1 MIGRHHEDALLLDLA
16 RIVEQERPWP
26 LVAPADARSD
36 RLDARL
42 CGLANTPACYC
53 RGLRRTPRLR
63 GVRGFTVTPPGDTG
77 AMERQLK
84 LLETDALE
92 PEWQLDDTT
101 KEVGKRGVAAA
112 RAALQQA
119 RRQARVTPD
128 RRHDAA

>member
-1 MIGRHHEDALLLDLA
+1 
-16 RIVEQERPWP
+16 
-26 LVAPADARSD
+26 
-36 RLDARL
+36 
-42 CGLANTPACYC
+42 
-53 RGLRRTPRLR
+53 
-63 GVRGFTVTPPGDTG
+63 
-77 AMERQLK
+77 MERQLK
-84 LLETDALE
+84 LLPTDDGLE